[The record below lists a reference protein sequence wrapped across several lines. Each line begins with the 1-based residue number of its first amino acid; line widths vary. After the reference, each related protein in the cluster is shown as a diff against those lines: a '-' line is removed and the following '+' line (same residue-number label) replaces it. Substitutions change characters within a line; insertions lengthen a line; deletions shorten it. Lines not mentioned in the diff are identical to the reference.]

1 MSVIQ
6 KVGWEPGP
14 ELLQK
19 LEKYRGSWVAIAGQD
34 VVLADT
40 DRDVLDRKIDEQ
52 HVYWDAINYVPTG
65 DEPPL
70 IL

>member
-1 MSVIQ
+1 MVIQ
-6 KVGWEPGP
+6 KVGWEPSE

-19 LEKYRGSWVAIAGQD
+19 LESYKGKWVVIVDQD
-34 VVLADT
+34 VVLSHA
-40 DRDVLDRKIDEQ
+40 DRDRLDDEIEQ
-52 HVYWDAINYVPTG
+52 EGLAWDSIRYVPRG